1 MGNRHTGGGGDVAA
15 GDVGGD
21 SAGDVDGVDVVD
33 GVDDGD
39 GDDATACSN
48 PHRGWECNSPAS
60 TPRWVGIW
68 DHCTKDRVRFQAP
81 TAATRPLL
89 VRRRCHARTIECQP
103 DGPSGAPCA
112 RGVATT
118 FQRTPFPPSGPQTV
132 FHWILWYI
140 RRNVTST
147 VQLLTEDYVCKK
159 IHFVVKD
166 NAGSSAVL
174 GRLLF
179 ISPLFLF
186 NSLLM
191 PVFSA

>member
-118 FQRTPFPPSGPQTV
+118 FQRTPFPPSGPQTELKIMFV
-132 FHWILWYI
+132 RRFHFAGENNTGPSAAGKILDHK
-140 RRNVTST
+140 S
-147 VQLLTEDYVCKK
+147 
-159 IHFVVKD
+159 
-166 NAGSSAVL
+166 
-174 GRLLF
+174 F
-179 ISPLFLF
+179 ISI
-186 NSLLM
+186 
-191 PVFSA
+191 

>member
-48 PHRGWECNSPAS
+48 PHRGWECNSPES

-118 FQRTPFPPSGPQTV
+118 FQRTPFPPSGPQTGTV
-132 FHWILWYI
+132 SLSFTPSPKNQNTA
-140 RRNVTST
+140 RTSPRNSI
-147 VQLLTEDYVCKK
+147 CRKK
-159 IHFVVKD
+159 TPQKTD
-166 NAGSSAVL
+166 SKE
-174 GRLLF
+174 
-179 ISPLFLF
+179 
-186 NSLLM
+186 
-191 PVFSA
+191 